1 MLNFYETYL
10 LKNILK
16 IPKTKTQQ
24 KDPAEVVRDS
34 ELSVRLGSTEKHNW
48 GKDLLKHQNNQPKK
62 QSGGNPIEREII
74 SKYQQWHS

>member
-10 LKNILK
+10 LKNTLK

-34 ELSVRLGSTEKHNW
+34 ELSVRLGSTEKHN
-48 GKDLLKHQNNQPKK
+48 
-62 QSGGNPIEREII
+62 
-74 SKYQQWHS
+74 